1 MIPVVSVL
9 ADAAD
14 TKMSGGFGLIV
25 VLVLAI
31 VVYFLFLSMTRH
43 LRKVARM
50 KADEEAAAKAEKAG
64 EKPAPEREPR
74 H

>member
-14 TKMSGGFGLIV
+14 KKMSGGFGLIV

-50 KADEEAAAKAEKAG
+50 KADEEAAAKAEKAEG
-64 EKPAPEREPR
+64 KPAPEREPR